1 MPFDCVWID
10 NFHMMKKLT
19 LKNLIGRAG
28 RTTQTPNQF
37 DFGYT
42 IINKA
47 NVNTF
52 RSRIISSIE
61 LESTSK
67 LDDDSKNIPDDYS
80 DLITAIKTDTFN
92 DDLHLTDS
100 QVDRLKES
108 NLRSDV
114 RFVLD
119 KLIDGEKAIGGHQ
132 YYEIKPSDRRKLKE
146 KLKKIYITHLKRDS
160 LTVQEQT
167 ILSASIPLLLWRVQ
181 GKAFSETLSLRH
193 SYLTRRDERRALLK
207 KLKEKSISQEEY
219 NKAFD
224 EIKIEYSARAESLP
238 NKDVRAISLFGRGAS
253 VKAFDYDL
261 LVYDTYDYLDKVISL
276 SLSDPLCAAL
286 TIYYQE
292 TEDAR
297 AKVFKNF
304 IRYGTNDEVEIWLLK
319 YGFDP
324 EDTEWIGQYVHHID
338 ENGIIFVDDLS
349 ELTENQ
355 LEIVER
361 YRY

>member
-1 MPFDCVWID
+1 
-10 NFHMMKKLT
+10 LT

-28 RTTQTPNQF
+28 RTTATPNQF

-47 NVNTF
+47 NVSTF
-52 RSRIISSIE
+52 KTRIISPIE

-67 LDDDSKNIPDDYS
+67 LDDDSKDIPDDYA

-108 NLRSDV
+108 NLKSDIK
-114 RFVLD
+114 FVLD
-119 KLIDGEKAIGGHQ
+119 KLLDGEKAIGGHQ
-132 YYEIKPSDRRKLKE
+132 YYEIKPSVRKKIKD
-146 KLKKIYITHLKRDS
+146 KLKKIFITHLKRDS

-167 ILSASIPLLLWRVQ
+167 VLSASIPLLLWRIQ

-193 SYLTRRDERRALLK
+193 SYLTRRDDRRALLR
-207 KLKEKSISQEEY
+207 KLKEKFITQKEY
-219 NKAFD
+219 NSAFD
-224 EIKIEYSARAESLP
+224 NIKIEYSARAESLP

-253 VKAFDYDL
+253 VNSFDYDL

-292 TEDAR
+292 TGDER
-297 AKVFKNF
+297 AKVLKNF

-324 EDTEWIGQYVHHID
+324 EDTEWVGQCVRHVD
-338 ENGIIFVDDLS
+338 ENGIIFIDDLS
-349 ELTENQ
+349 DLTAIK
-355 LEIVER
+355 LSIIER
-361 YRY
+361 YIY